1 MAKKLCGRRIA
12 RNIVSAVLCLSVLVS
27 ASVFEMPAIALIN
40 SGNTEYTAA
49 AEAYS
54 QPTVSGSDSNGEAAQ
69 SSYDAYVIP
78 CVITKEN
85 GSSESGALIVPA
97 SKESYLSSTG
107 AGEYAARLTDR
118 SNDIGV
124 VSEGYADSPYNYE
137 KTYTTPAN
145 LWIPDAYKGI
155 GGTVYV
161 GRGALTG
168 NNIKVWQA
176 DQYWDGDAPFRVTSA
191 SGAEGTLDFQTYNDF
206 PLEDDVAPNGAVKLD
221 HLALEYCKVNPS
233 TKQNLY
239 ARGNKLVI
247 GEGITTE
254 SGVEWRIYGGT
265 EHAKLNDT
273 TGRPADLV
281 TNVVVASGAWNY
293 VFGGGEGPTGRGTQV
308 TIRGN
313 ANVSNVYGG
322 GERKGSIGLS
332 DYAERNQGTVGN
344 GINVFVEDGTVGN
357 LWGGCQIN
365 SYSINPLYGK
375 RPLPIYENIN
385 INISGGHVARLIA
398 GSDTSDGSTNEYS
411 NMGDS
416 NINGDAIVNI
426 NAENSVGSAAG
437 DPNRNI
443 PRSATILRQVQGIT
457 RMNITESNDFTY
469 FDLFDIV
476 NITGKGTANS
486 VTVTSDEK
494 VGESFADSSLTFWGT
509 TSAKRDGFIGQIR
522 VANGAKLVL
531 DYGGTINKGFS
542 HYVGGTWTQNSI
554 EGNRALKGSLNG
566 ATHYLSKSWVGET
579 SESRRSLSTV
589 AINGQGSGITAASGD
604 RFVDGTNT
612 CGLRIHG
619 NVQGELAHDSTYS
632 TNVPGYS
639 TLEVTGT
646 PKYSDADNYF
656 YYIVADSSANGGKA
670 FKEPEGADYIV
681 CYRYLEGGKIGWY
694 LRQKPSVTLTNK
706 LVRAGDSSNGS
717 MVMSVNLNGF
727 GYEWSKNQSQNSID
741 FSITKVTGT
750 NSASLTTVTDS
761 ISLAAISDIKN
772 NPSGRFSN
780 VVTDTDDSSGIE
792 YLVSFDYLYDNSTP
806 VDPTYYT
813 VEANYHVVRDSG
825 SYDDISSAASED
837 AARCIYDFA
846 GNDELH
852 PSGGYSDSIM
862 TTFPYSTSPA
872 GRDEALLRVYLP
884 YGVTGSLAVAE
895 NDNHFRFTTDTSIDA
910 ELESCTTVTSNYA
923 SAAEAYANS
932 HFGVTIG
939 GSELSGGVSKTLSTA
954 VSEYVCTVYSYKN
967 LSVNDISQLS
977 ANGLQLNLT
986 VSGLEKDGASVGTG
1000 SPSAVNNGE
1009 LRIQTAGTYKI
1020 TFRFNTRTQGTQV
1033 FVVNGNLGDALV
1045 DSDGQLTDEFVL
1057 SKAPYESNYGETLS
1071 WNAADIIRSNS
1082 NGVISAELT
1091 ADQDDKLVSLNYR
1104 LTPTGTYS
1112 SPVMV
1117 PIGANRLNNA
1127 NVAALTISDSSF
1139 KYWEIRKSGNSTAP
1153 VYARCYD
1160 AEFSYCIMDDYW
1172 ISPVFEAATGSK
1184 SARLNPDALK
1194 NCDEDWLAWT
1204 YNAGDTHGVGTLIFP
1219 SEDLTFTNLKDKVN
1233 FVRVPKGTMTLD
1245 AEWTNVWNQT
1255 EDLDVQD
1262 GKTFTLTSW
1271 GDGKKMNGEWTD
1283 SITLTQTE
1291 YNRNRWTDSDG
1302 NLSANGRS
1310 DYLYSD
1316 FEIAFRDGA
1325 PKEIYSSS
1333 GYRTGA
1339 VFELCGTLGDGDTF
1353 SPNTYKYRSDQ
1364 TNFKAA
1370 IVAKATS
1377 YSTDGATRRIQC
1389 NDISTGNLTKMNR
1402 IEFAKSYFNTPTNSK
1417 AIMKVTAYLV
1427 DSENNVTLSNPVY
1440 ICLYDTSLRNL
1451 AISAG

>member
-27 ASVFEMPAIALIN
+27 ASVFEMPAIALTH
-40 SGNTEYTAA
+40 SDNTEFTAA
-49 AEAYS
+49 AESYS
-54 QPTVSGSDSNGEAAQ
+54 QLTVSVGNSNGEAGQ

-85 GSSESGALIVPA
+85 GSAENGALIVPA
-97 SKESYLSSTG
+97 SKESYLASTG

-124 VSEGYADSPYNYE
+124 VSEGYSDSPYTVSREVLAGTFVNVIATE
-137 KTYTTPAN
+137 EN
-145 LWIPDAYKGI
+145 V
-155 GGTVYV
+155 GGTLFLKSGLKNYDD
-161 GRGALTG
+161 
-168 NNIKVWQA
+168 
-176 DQYWDGDAPFRVTSA
+176 DQYWDGKKPFRVTAA
-191 SGAEGTLDFQTYNDF
+191 SGAEGQELMFTTYNDTL
-206 PLEDDVAPNGAVKLD
+206 LEDTVAPYGALKYD
-221 HLALEYCKVNPS
+221 HLSLTVIS
-233 TKQNLY
+233 GLSQNNFF
-239 ARGNKLVI
+239 ARGNKFVI
-247 GEGITTE
+247 GEGVTTQNTKT
-254 SGVEWRIYGGT
+254 WRIHGGT
-265 EHAKLNDT
+265 EHNSLFET
-273 TGRPADLV
+273 TGRPENLD
-281 TNVVVASGAWNY
+281 TNIVVASADWDY
-293 VFGGGEGPTGRGTQV
+293 IYGGGEGPTGRGTNV
-308 TIRGN
+308 TIRGT
-313 ANVSNVYGG
+313 ASVDNVYGG
-322 GERKGSIGLS
+322 GLRYGSIGLK

-604 RFVDGTNT
+604 RFVDGTDT

-727 GYEWSKNQSQNSID
+727 GYEWSENQSQNSID